1 MSEQAIVLNE
11 LTKHYGKHRGIN
23 NLSFSVNQGEFFGFI
38 GPNGAGKSTTIR
50 TLMGLIRPTGGS
62 ASIFD
67 LDCHSKASVIARDV
81 GYLPSE
87 NSYYENMKVRELLQ
101 YTADLYGMDCKTKMK
116 ELADR
121 LNLDLSRKIADLSLG
136 NKKKVGIVSAI
147 MTSPKLIIMDE
158 PTSGLDPLI
167 QQAFYDIL
175 KEENSRGA
183 TVFFSSHVLSEV
195 QKLCDR
201 VAILKEGQLIGIQS
215 IKELRES
222 GYKKVSLSAKEA
234 IPRDFF
240 DLSGIANYAE
250 TADKTSVS
258 FMYNGNITAIID
270 KLHLLHLDDV
280 LLEEPSMRKEVSGM
294 VILKYEL
301 KRHRKYILGWAIAL
315 ALCVFVMTPTY
326 YSFMDVSTGDLYET
340 LGTSDFYK
348 GVGVSMEYLTSPLG
362 IYAFLT
368 SFFMIA
374 SGIFGMHFG
383 IAIHTKECSERT
395 SEYLFTKPHTRKTI
409 YWAKAFTVF
418 FGVVVVSMVYL
429 LASFLALALF
439 RSGIDWGEF
448 FLIALSLMLVT
459 LFLAAMGL
467 LVGILFSRN
476 RSPLL
481 TAGLIVFV
489 EYCVTSFSNIVS
501 NRAISFLSPYSF
513 FSAAEISK
521 SGFYE
526 LDYLGWCVLLFALF
540 LVLSY
545 RVFLKKDIQFRS

>member
-1 MSEQAIVLNE
+1 
-11 LTKHYGKHRGIN
+11 
-23 NLSFSVNQGEFFGFI
+23 
-38 GPNGAGKSTTIR
+38 
-50 TLMGLIRPTGGS
+50 
-62 ASIFD
+62 
-67 LDCHSKASVIARDV
+67 
-81 GYLPSE
+81 
-87 NSYYENMKVRELLQ
+87 
-101 YTADLYGMDCKTKMK
+101 
-116 ELADR
+116 
-121 LNLDLSRKIADLSLG
+121 
-136 NKKKVGIVSAI
+136 
-147 MTSPKLIIMDE
+147 
-158 PTSGLDPLI
+158 
-167 QQAFYDIL
+167 
-175 KEENSRGA
+175 
-183 TVFFSSHVLSEV
+183 
-195 QKLCDR
+195 
-201 VAILKEGQLIGIQS
+201 
-215 IKELRES
+215 
-222 GYKKVSLSAKEA
+222 
-234 IPRDFF
+234 
-240 DLSGIANYAE
+240 
-250 TADKTSVS
+250 
-258 FMYNGNITAIID
+258 
-270 KLHLLHLDDV
+270 
-280 LLEEPSMRKEVSGM
+280 M
-294 VILKYEL
+294 VIFKYEL

-315 ALCVFVMTPTY
+315 ALCVFLMTPTY

-395 SEYLFTKPHTRKTI
+395 SEYLFTKPYTRKTI

-429 LASFLALALF
+429 LASFLAL
-439 RSGIDWGEF
+439 G
-448 FLIALSLMLVT
+448 
-459 LFLAAMGL
+459 
-467 LVGILFSRN
+467 N

>member
-1 MSEQAIVLNE
+1 
-11 LTKHYGKHRGIN
+11 
-23 NLSFSVNQGEFFGFI
+23 
-38 GPNGAGKSTTIR
+38 
-50 TLMGLIRPTGGS
+50 
-62 ASIFD
+62 
-67 LDCHSKASVIARDV
+67 
-81 GYLPSE
+81 
-87 NSYYENMKVRELLQ
+87 
-101 YTADLYGMDCKTKMK
+101 
-116 ELADR
+116 
-121 LNLDLSRKIADLSLG
+121 
-136 NKKKVGIVSAI
+136 
-147 MTSPKLIIMDE
+147 
-158 PTSGLDPLI
+158 
-167 QQAFYDIL
+167 
-175 KEENSRGA
+175 
-183 TVFFSSHVLSEV
+183 
-195 QKLCDR
+195 
-201 VAILKEGQLIGIQS
+201 
-215 IKELRES
+215 
-222 GYKKVSLSAKEA
+222 
-234 IPRDFF
+234 
-240 DLSGIANYAE
+240 
-250 TADKTSVS
+250 
-258 FMYNGNITAIID
+258 
-270 KLHLLHLDDV
+270 
-280 LLEEPSMRKEVSGM
+280 M

-526 LDYLGWCVLLFALF
+526 LDYLGWCVLLFASLF
-540 LVLSY
+540 KSYKAAVRAGTVFVLAAYVLAFTAEYTGNRFLDYLTPLRYYDVYEVALNGVYLSY
-545 RVFLKKDIQFRS
+545 IVLTVLIVGACVMVSTRRWKLREL

>member
-1 MSEQAIVLNE
+1 
-11 LTKHYGKHRGIN
+11 
-23 NLSFSVNQGEFFGFI
+23 
-38 GPNGAGKSTTIR
+38 
-50 TLMGLIRPTGGS
+50 
-62 ASIFD
+62 
-67 LDCHSKASVIARDV
+67 
-81 GYLPSE
+81 
-87 NSYYENMKVRELLQ
+87 
-101 YTADLYGMDCKTKMK
+101 
-116 ELADR
+116 
-121 LNLDLSRKIADLSLG
+121 
-136 NKKKVGIVSAI
+136 
-147 MTSPKLIIMDE
+147 
-158 PTSGLDPLI
+158 
-167 QQAFYDIL
+167 
-175 KEENSRGA
+175 
-183 TVFFSSHVLSEV
+183 
-195 QKLCDR
+195 
-201 VAILKEGQLIGIQS
+201 
-215 IKELRES
+215 
-222 GYKKVSLSAKEA
+222 
-234 IPRDFF
+234 
-240 DLSGIANYAE
+240 
-250 TADKTSVS
+250 
-258 FMYNGNITAIID
+258 
-270 KLHLLHLDDV
+270 
-280 LLEEPSMRKEVSGM
+280 M

-429 LASFLALALF
+429 LASFLAL
-439 RSGIDWGEF
+439 
-448 FLIALSLMLVT
+448 V
-459 LFLAAMGL
+459 AAMGL

-526 LDYLGWCVLLFALF
+526 LDYLGWCVLL
-540 LVLSY
+540 VLSY

>member
-1 MSEQAIVLNE
+1 
-11 LTKHYGKHRGIN
+11 
-23 NLSFSVNQGEFFGFI
+23 
-38 GPNGAGKSTTIR
+38 
-50 TLMGLIRPTGGS
+50 
-62 ASIFD
+62 
-67 LDCHSKASVIARDV
+67 
-81 GYLPSE
+81 
-87 NSYYENMKVRELLQ
+87 
-101 YTADLYGMDCKTKMK
+101 
-116 ELADR
+116 
-121 LNLDLSRKIADLSLG
+121 
-136 NKKKVGIVSAI
+136 
-147 MTSPKLIIMDE
+147 
-158 PTSGLDPLI
+158 
-167 QQAFYDIL
+167 
-175 KEENSRGA
+175 
-183 TVFFSSHVLSEV
+183 
-195 QKLCDR
+195 
-201 VAILKEGQLIGIQS
+201 
-215 IKELRES
+215 
-222 GYKKVSLSAKEA
+222 
-234 IPRDFF
+234 
-240 DLSGIANYAE
+240 
-250 TADKTSVS
+250 
-258 FMYNGNITAIID
+258 
-270 KLHLLHLDDV
+270 
-280 LLEEPSMRKEVSGM
+280 M

-481 TAGLIVFV
+481 TSPTLSATVPLVFCPRTRSLVRLRFPNLAFMSWITWDGVYCCLPCFWCCLIV
-489 EYCVTSFSNIVS
+489 SF
-501 NRAISFLSPYSF
+501 
-513 FSAAEISK
+513 
-521 SGFYE
+521 
-526 LDYLGWCVLLFALF
+526 
-540 LVLSY
+540 
-545 RVFLKKDIQFRS
+545 

>member
-1 MSEQAIVLNE
+1 
-11 LTKHYGKHRGIN
+11 
-23 NLSFSVNQGEFFGFI
+23 
-38 GPNGAGKSTTIR
+38 
-50 TLMGLIRPTGGS
+50 
-62 ASIFD
+62 
-67 LDCHSKASVIARDV
+67 
-81 GYLPSE
+81 
-87 NSYYENMKVRELLQ
+87 
-101 YTADLYGMDCKTKMK
+101 
-116 ELADR
+116 
-121 LNLDLSRKIADLSLG
+121 
-136 NKKKVGIVSAI
+136 
-147 MTSPKLIIMDE
+147 
-158 PTSGLDPLI
+158 
-167 QQAFYDIL
+167 
-175 KEENSRGA
+175 
-183 TVFFSSHVLSEV
+183 
-195 QKLCDR
+195 
-201 VAILKEGQLIGIQS
+201 
-215 IKELRES
+215 
-222 GYKKVSLSAKEA
+222 
-234 IPRDFF
+234 
-240 DLSGIANYAE
+240 
-250 TADKTSVS
+250 
-258 FMYNGNITAIID
+258 
-270 KLHLLHLDDV
+270 
-280 LLEEPSMRKEVSGM
+280 M

-395 SEYLFTKPHTRKTI
+395 SEYLF
-409 YWAKAFTVF
+409 
-418 FGVVVVSMVYL
+418 
-429 LASFLALALF
+429 LALF

>member
-1 MSEQAIVLNE
+1 
-11 LTKHYGKHRGIN
+11 
-23 NLSFSVNQGEFFGFI
+23 
-38 GPNGAGKSTTIR
+38 
-50 TLMGLIRPTGGS
+50 
-62 ASIFD
+62 
-67 LDCHSKASVIARDV
+67 
-81 GYLPSE
+81 
-87 NSYYENMKVRELLQ
+87 
-101 YTADLYGMDCKTKMK
+101 
-116 ELADR
+116 
-121 LNLDLSRKIADLSLG
+121 
-136 NKKKVGIVSAI
+136 
-147 MTSPKLIIMDE
+147 
-158 PTSGLDPLI
+158 
-167 QQAFYDIL
+167 
-175 KEENSRGA
+175 
-183 TVFFSSHVLSEV
+183 
-195 QKLCDR
+195 
-201 VAILKEGQLIGIQS
+201 
-215 IKELRES
+215 
-222 GYKKVSLSAKEA
+222 
-234 IPRDFF
+234 
-240 DLSGIANYAE
+240 
-250 TADKTSVS
+250 
-258 FMYNGNITAIID
+258 
-270 KLHLLHLDDV
+270 
-280 LLEEPSMRKEVSGM
+280 M

-467 LVGILFSRN
+467 LIGILFSRN

>member
-1 MSEQAIVLNE
+1 
-11 LTKHYGKHRGIN
+11 
-23 NLSFSVNQGEFFGFI
+23 
-38 GPNGAGKSTTIR
+38 
-50 TLMGLIRPTGGS
+50 
-62 ASIFD
+62 
-67 LDCHSKASVIARDV
+67 
-81 GYLPSE
+81 
-87 NSYYENMKVRELLQ
+87 
-101 YTADLYGMDCKTKMK
+101 
-116 ELADR
+116 
-121 LNLDLSRKIADLSLG
+121 
-136 NKKKVGIVSAI
+136 
-147 MTSPKLIIMDE
+147 
-158 PTSGLDPLI
+158 
-167 QQAFYDIL
+167 
-175 KEENSRGA
+175 
-183 TVFFSSHVLSEV
+183 
-195 QKLCDR
+195 
-201 VAILKEGQLIGIQS
+201 
-215 IKELRES
+215 
-222 GYKKVSLSAKEA
+222 
-234 IPRDFF
+234 
-240 DLSGIANYAE
+240 
-250 TADKTSVS
+250 
-258 FMYNGNITAIID
+258 
-270 KLHLLHLDDV
+270 
-280 LLEEPSMRKEVSGM
+280 M

-315 ALCVFVMTPTY
+315 ALC
-326 YSFMDVSTGDLYET
+326 
-340 LGTSDFYK
+340 
-348 GVGVSMEYLTSPLG
+348 
-362 IYAFLT
+362 A
-368 SFFMIA
+368 
-374 SGIFGMHFG
+374 
-383 IAIHTKECSERT
+383 
-395 SEYLFTKPHTRKTI
+395 KPHTRKTI

>member
-1 MSEQAIVLNE
+1 
-11 LTKHYGKHRGIN
+11 
-23 NLSFSVNQGEFFGFI
+23 
-38 GPNGAGKSTTIR
+38 
-50 TLMGLIRPTGGS
+50 
-62 ASIFD
+62 
-67 LDCHSKASVIARDV
+67 
-81 GYLPSE
+81 
-87 NSYYENMKVRELLQ
+87 
-101 YTADLYGMDCKTKMK
+101 
-116 ELADR
+116 
-121 LNLDLSRKIADLSLG
+121 
-136 NKKKVGIVSAI
+136 
-147 MTSPKLIIMDE
+147 
-158 PTSGLDPLI
+158 
-167 QQAFYDIL
+167 
-175 KEENSRGA
+175 
-183 TVFFSSHVLSEV
+183 
-195 QKLCDR
+195 
-201 VAILKEGQLIGIQS
+201 
-215 IKELRES
+215 
-222 GYKKVSLSAKEA
+222 
-234 IPRDFF
+234 
-240 DLSGIANYAE
+240 
-250 TADKTSVS
+250 
-258 FMYNGNITAIID
+258 
-270 KLHLLHLDDV
+270 
-280 LLEEPSMRKEVSGM
+280 M
-294 VILKYEL
+294 VIFKYEL

-315 ALCVFVMTPTY
+315 ALCVFLMTPTY

-545 RVFLKKDIQFRS
+545 RVFLKKDIQFRSCLLIWLGIMLLLCGFCYFELLSLKDSLDEMARTVGQFPRLIMIMFGVKGDLTTALGWYACIYFWEGLLAFAYAISLGLSCVAREKKFGTSEYLFTKPVERKTIVLAKVIVSSVNLLVFSLFSGVCNYFAVILPMGGLEQPGAGTATVVGMFLTQLLFFALGLLFASLFKSYKAAVRVGTVFVLAAYAVAITAEYAGNRFLDYLTPLRYYDVYEVALNGVYLSSIVLTVLIVGACVMVSTRRWKLREL

>member
-1 MSEQAIVLNE
+1 
-11 LTKHYGKHRGIN
+11 
-23 NLSFSVNQGEFFGFI
+23 
-38 GPNGAGKSTTIR
+38 
-50 TLMGLIRPTGGS
+50 
-62 ASIFD
+62 
-67 LDCHSKASVIARDV
+67 
-81 GYLPSE
+81 
-87 NSYYENMKVRELLQ
+87 
-101 YTADLYGMDCKTKMK
+101 
-116 ELADR
+116 
-121 LNLDLSRKIADLSLG
+121 
-136 NKKKVGIVSAI
+136 
-147 MTSPKLIIMDE
+147 
-158 PTSGLDPLI
+158 
-167 QQAFYDIL
+167 
-175 KEENSRGA
+175 
-183 TVFFSSHVLSEV
+183 
-195 QKLCDR
+195 
-201 VAILKEGQLIGIQS
+201 
-215 IKELRES
+215 
-222 GYKKVSLSAKEA
+222 
-234 IPRDFF
+234 
-240 DLSGIANYAE
+240 
-250 TADKTSVS
+250 
-258 FMYNGNITAIID
+258 
-270 KLHLLHLDDV
+270 
-280 LLEEPSMRKEVSGM
+280 M

-383 IAIHTKECSERT
+383 IAIRTKECSERT

-489 EYCVTSFSNIVS
+489 EYCVTSFSTLSATVPLVFCPRTRSLVRLRFPNLAFMSWITWDGVYCCLPCFWCCLIVS
-501 NRAISFLSPYSF
+501 F
-513 FSAAEISK
+513 
-521 SGFYE
+521 
-526 LDYLGWCVLLFALF
+526 
-540 LVLSY
+540 
-545 RVFLKKDIQFRS
+545 